1 MTIPQVGDLAP
12 NFTLPG
18 ITMVEGEPKSKLYT
32 LSEKRGHPVVLA
44 FYPADQSPGCTA
56 QLCSY
61 QDDVDLF
68 RALDAEVWGISRQD
82 TTSHEKFAR
91 KKRLS
96 FPLLA
101 DERGDV
107 VRAYGIGL
115 PGLGLR
121 RSIFIVD
128 PTGHIAWRHVS
139 LVGLT
144 YQKVETITRE
154 LEALRARSGGVA

>member
-1 MTIPQVGDLAP
+1 MTIPAVGDLAP

-18 ITMVEGEPKSKLYT
+18 ITMHGEEPETKLFT
-32 LSEKRGHPVVLA
+32 LSERRGHPVVLA

-61 QDDVDLF
+61 QDDLQAF

-82 TTSHEKFAR
+82 TESHEKFAR

-107 VRAYGIGL
+107 VQAYGIGL

-128 PTGHIAWRHVS
+128 ASGHIAWRHVS

-154 LEALRARSGGVA
+154 LEALRARSGGAA